1 MENITAINQELGK
14 HGWFR
19 SAGAYTLF
27 DGQFGSTG
35 KGLLASVLAMAF
47 QSNINIVTTN
57 AGPNSGHTAYFDGLE
72 VMTQQIPVASVFLK
86 KMGWGH
92 LCYLNGG
99 AIVDVDI
106 LLAEIKKY
114 GVSVVVDPHAALIN
128 DEAKAQKLSHIASTG
143 KGVGPAMAQ
152 KLMRDKH
159 AVVEHAIETIGA
171 HCTVKSL
178 LLAEKIEAGATVF
191 IETAQGFS
199 LGINSGFYP
208 YCTSRECTV
217 TQALADARIPTAYQT
232 KSIVSMRTYPIRVGN
247 TPDGYSGGW
256 YPDQKEISWEELGQK
271 PELTT
276 VTKRVRRI
284 ATFSM
289 EQFRHCMLVNR
300 PDAVFMN
307 FCNYLDEDQLG
318 CFLYRIVEEYEIIMG
333 YRMDALLLGFGPNP
347 EDVRLAKINKH
358 GIVSW

>member
-1 MENITAINQELGK
+1 MQIAEINHELSTY
-14 HGWFR
+14 GWFQQP
-19 SAGAYTLF
+19 GAYTLF

-47 QSNINIVTTN
+47 KSSINVVTTN
-57 AGPNSGHTAYFDGLE
+57 AGPNSGHTAYYNGLE

-86 KMGWGH
+86 KMGMNH

-99 AIVDVDI
+99 AIVDKDI
-106 LLAEIKKY
+106 LISEIEKFE
-114 GVSVVVDPHAALIN
+114 VSVVVDPHAALIS
-128 DEAKAQKLSHIASTG
+128 DEAKTQKLSHIASTG

-159 AVVEHAIETIGA
+159 AVAEHAAEALSGY
-171 HCTVKSL
+171 CTVKSL
-178 LLAEKIEAGATVF
+178 SLAEKIREGKRVF

-217 TQALADARIPTAYQT
+217 AQALADARIPTAYQMA
-232 KSIVSMRTYPIRVGN
+232 SIVSMRTYPIRVGN

-256 YPDQKEISWEELGQK
+256 YPDQKEISWEELGLK

-276 VTKRVRRI
+276 VTKRIRRI

-289 EQFRHCMLVNR
+289 EQFRHCILVNR
-300 PDAVFMN
+300 PNVVFMN
-307 FCNYLDEDQLG
+307 FCNYLGKDQL
-318 CFLYRIVEEYEIIMG
+318 CRLLSRLVEEYETIMG

-347 EDVRLAKINKH
+347 EDVRLAKVNKY
-358 GIVSW
+358 GLVSW